1 MKIVILDRCTVIS
14 NGDVDFA
21 PITAL
26 GDCDIYDMLSEDEI
40 IVAAKDADAIICNK
54 AVITRK
60 IMSECKQL
68 KYVGLFAT
76 GYNNI
81 DLEAANE
88 YGVHVVNAPN
98 YSTNSVVQHTF
109 GLMLALAASISRYD
123 TSVKSGEWCKSAA
136 FTYLT
141 EPMCELA
148 GKTLGI
154 IGLGTIGKAV
164 ARAAEG
170 FGMNIIAYTRTV
182 RPDCKYET
190 VSLDELFSRSDFVS
204 LHCPLNDGTKEI
216 VNSRTLSLMNKSAFL
231 INTARGGC
239 VNEADL
245 CKALTDGKIAGAGID
260 VVTIE
265 PMREDN
271 PLRTAPNT
279 VITPHVAWAALE
291 SRRRLISI
299 VASGIAAYQNGK
311 PINVV
316 NNPRIIN

>member
-1 MKIVILDRCTVIS
+1 MKIIILDRCTIIS
-14 NGDVDFA
+14 NGDVNFD

-26 GDCDIYDMLSEDEI
+26 GECDVYDMLSEDEI
-40 IVAAKDADAIICNK
+40 IIAAKHADAIICNK
-54 AVITRK
+54 AVITRR
-60 IMSECKQL
+60 IMNECSDL
-68 KYVGLFAT
+68 KYIGLFAT

-88 YGVHVVNAPN
+88 HGIHVVNAPA

-109 GLMLALAASISRYD
+109 GLMLALASSICRYNS
-123 TSVKSGEWCKSAA
+123 TVQSGEWCRSAA

-141 EPMCELA
+141 EPMCELS

-154 IGLGTIGKAV
+154 IGLGTIGTAV
-164 ARAAEG
+164 AKVATG
-170 FGMNIIAYTRTV
+170 FGMNVIAHTRTV
-182 RPDCKYET
+182 TPHCKYET
-190 VSLDELFSRSDFVS
+190 VTLDELFKNSDFIT

-216 VNSRTLSLMNKSAFL
+216 VNARTLALMKKSAFL
-231 INTARGGC
+231 INTSRGGC
-239 VNEADL
+239 VNESDL
-245 CKALTDGKIAGAGID
+245 CKALHDGSIAGAGID

-279 VITPHVAWAALE
+279 VITPHVAWAAVE
-291 SRRRLISI
+291 SRSRLIGI
-299 VASGIAAYQNGK
+299 VADGIAAYQNGA

-316 NNPRIIN
+316 NSPKQ

>member
-14 NGDVDFA
+14 NGDVSLN

-40 IVAAKDADAIICNK
+40 VTAAKDADAIICNK
-54 AVITRK
+54 AQITRNIISK
-60 IMSECKQL
+60 CPNL
-68 KYVGLFAT
+68 KYIGLFAT

-81 DLEAANE
+81 DLEAAND
-88 YGVHVVNAPN
+88 YGVYVVNAPA
-98 YSTNSVVQHTF
+98 YSTSSVVQQTF
-109 GLMLALAASISRYD
+109 GLMLALASSICSYNS
-123 TSVKSGEWCKSAA
+123 SVQSGIWCKSAA

-141 EPMCELA
+141 EPMCEIS

-164 ARAAEG
+164 ARVAES
-170 FGMNIIAYTRTV
+170 FGMKVIAYTRTV
-182 RPDCKYET
+182 KPDCEYET
-190 VSLDELFSRSDFVS
+190 VGLDEVFSRSDFVT
-204 LHCPLNDGTKEI
+204 LHCPLTDSTKEI
-216 VNSRTLSLMNKSAFL
+216 VNSRTLSLMKKSAFL

-245 CKALTDGKIAGAGID
+245 CKALNEDTIAGAGID
-260 VVTIE
+260 VVTVE

-271 PLRTAPNT
+271 PLRSAKNT
-279 VITPHVAWAALE
+279 VITPHVAWATLE
-291 SRRRLISI
+291 ARRRLIGI
-299 VASGIAAYQNGK
+299 VADGIDAFKNGT

-316 NNPRIIN
+316 NSPKQ